1 MESSVAVNKDEIAEN
16 RFQRCVER
24 TEAVIQ
30 VSMRKY
36 TTKLVLFK

>member
-1 MESSVAVNKDEIAEN
+1 MESSVAVNKDEIAEK
-16 RFQRCVER
+16 RFQRWVER

-36 TTKLVLFK
+36 TTKQVLFK